1 MTPSNLMNIPSR
13 NLPDGVLTR
22 IRVIS
27 IERGFNVV
35 FDVTFNVVFDV
46 AFDVVFDVAFDVVFD
61 LVFNVVF
68 NFVVVIAHGSFFRI
82 YARCQ
87 S

>member
-35 FDVTFNVVFDV
+35 FN
-46 AFDVVFDVAFDVVFD
+46 VVFDVAFDVVFD

>member
-35 FDVTFNVVFDV
+35 FNVVFDV